1 MARRKRTSW
10 DRIKENIPAPLKNKF
25 ILSTGIFVL
34 WMFFF
39 DTNSI
44 ISQYNLQV
52 TLQELK
58 NKKAYFENEIQETE
72 RKHREL
78 FRNNATLEKFARENY
93 IMKKNNEDV
102 FVIVKEKE
110 YK

>member
-25 ILSTGIFVL
+25 ILTTGLFVL

-39 DTNSI
+39 DSNSI

-58 NKKAYFENEIQETE
+58 NKKTYFEKEIKDTE
-72 RKHREL
+72 EKHREL

-93 IMKKNNEDV
+93 IMKKRNEDV
-102 FVIVKEKE
+102 FVIAKEKKYE
-110 YK
+110 